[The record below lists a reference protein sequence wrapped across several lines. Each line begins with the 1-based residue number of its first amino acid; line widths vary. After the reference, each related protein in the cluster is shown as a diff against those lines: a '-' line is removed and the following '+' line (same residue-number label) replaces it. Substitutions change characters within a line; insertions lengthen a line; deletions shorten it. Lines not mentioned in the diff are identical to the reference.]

1 MVFFYVFI
9 YWNSNGFSSLCKTCG
24 GVQSGCGFV
33 DMTASG
39 EGDGE
44 ELRWTLSP
52 HWLHSEPGGPGGEA
66 KGSIGNGHL
75 LGS

>member
-1 MVFFYVFI
+1 M
-9 YWNSNGFSSLCKTCG
+9 
-24 GVQSGCGFV
+24 

-66 KGSIGNGHL
+66 KGSMGNGHL